1 MDASELNIYA
11 QLFVLVLLT
20 GVNAFFA
27 CAEIAIVSVNKNKM
41 KTLAEEGNKKAKLI
55 IKMLEEPTRLLSTIQ
70 VAITLSGFFA
80 SAFAATN
87 LSMQL
92 GNFLSG
98 YRVPYSHNIAVIVIT
113 VILSYFTLV
122 FGELVPKRI
131 ALQKANSISLFVVK
145 PVVFMSNV
153 AAPFIKLLSF
163 STNVTLKILGM
174 HSDTLEEQISEEEI
188 KSMLEVG
195 KEIGVFDAY
204 EQDLIESIFEFDDTV
219 AREVMTAR
227 QDVYCINIDEPL
239 SSYIDEL
246 LHSRHSRIPVYKDE
260 IDNIIGILYIK
271 DFIIEAY
278 QKGFNNVA
286 IETLLQEPYFVP
298 ETKYID
304 LLFKELQSSKKY
316 MSILIDEYGGFA
328 GIVTVED
335 LVEEVMGPIDEE
347 GQAKEPFIE
356 QIERNTYRL
365 HGLVMIDDLS
375 NKIQLPLPDDA
386 HDTVSGLLIDI
397 LGSIPENP
405 GQQIEIDQMVFI
417 IEKVVNHRIEQCLL
431 KIQEVEKK
439 QEKD

>member
-1 MDASELNIYA
+1 MDASELNIYV
-11 QLFVLVLLT
+11 QLLVLLFLT

-41 KTLAEEGNKKAKLI
+41 KTLAEDGNKQAKLVI
-55 IKMLEEPTRLLSTIQ
+55 QMLEEPTRLLSTIQ

-87 LSMQL
+87 LSLRL
-92 GNFLSG
+92 GNLLLG
-98 YRVPYSHNIAVIVIT
+98 YNVPYSRNIAVLVIT

-145 PVVFMSNV
+145 PVLFVSKI

-163 STNVTLKILGM
+163 STNITLKIFGM
-174 HSDTLEEQISEEEI
+174 HSETLEEQISEEEI

-239 SSYIDEL
+239 SSYIEEL
-246 LHSRHSRIPVYKDE
+246 LQTRHSRIPVYQGE

-278 QKGFNNVA
+278 KNGFTNVE
-286 IETLLQEPYFVP
+286 IEKLLQEPYFVP

-304 LLFKELQSSKKY
+304 SLFKELQSSKKY

-356 QIERNTYRL
+356 QIDRNTYRL

-375 NKIQLPLPDDA
+375 NKIHQPLPDDA

-397 LGSIPENP
+397 LGSIPEKP
-405 GQQIEIDQMVFI
+405 GQQIEINQMVFI
-417 IEKVVNHRIEQCLL
+417 VEMVVNHRIEQCLL
-431 KIQEVEKK
+431 KIQEEKLDK
-439 QEKD
+439 E

>member
-1 MDASELNIYA
+1 MDASELNIYV
-11 QLFVLVLLT
+11 QLLVLLFLT

-27 CAEIAIVSVNKNKM
+27 CAEIAIVSVNKSKM
-41 KTLAEEGNKKAKLI
+41 KTLADDGNKQAKLVMQ
-55 IKMLEEPTRLLSTIQ
+55 MLKEPTRLLSTIQ

-87 LSMQL
+87 LSLQL
-92 GNFLSG
+92 GNLLLG
-98 YRVPYSHNIAVIVIT
+98 YNVPYSHNIAVLVIT
-113 VILSYFTLV
+113 VILSFFTLV

-131 ALQKANSISLFVVK
+131 ALQKANSISLIVVK
-145 PVVFMSNV
+145 PVLFVSMV

-163 STNVTLKILGM
+163 STNITLKIFGM
-174 HSDTLEEQISEEEI
+174 HSETLEEQISEEEI

-239 SSYIDEL
+239 SSYIDPL
-246 LHSRHSRIPVYKDE
+246 LQTRHSRIPVYQGE

-278 QKGFNNVA
+278 KKGFTNVE
-286 IETLLQEPYFVP
+286 IEKLLQEPYFVP

-304 LLFKELQSSKKY
+304 SLFKELQSSKKY

-356 QIERNTYRL
+356 QIDRNTYRL

-375 NKIQLPLPDDA
+375 NKIHQSLPDDA

-397 LGSIPENP
+397 LGSIPETP
-405 GQQIEIDQMVFI
+405 GQQIEINQMVFI
-417 IEKVVNHRIEQCLL
+417 VEMVVNHRIEQCLL
-431 KIQEVEKK
+431 KIQEEKP
-439 QEKD
+439 EKE

>member
-1 MDASELNIYA
+1 MDASELNIYV
-11 QLFVLVLLT
+11 QLLVLLFLT

-41 KTLAEEGNKKAKLI
+41 KTLAEDGNKQAKLI
-55 IKMLEEPTRLLSTIQ
+55 IQMLEEPTRLLSTIQ

-87 LSMQL
+87 LSLRL
-92 GNFLSG
+92 GNLLLG
-98 YRVPYSHNIAVIVIT
+98 YNVPYSRNIAVLVIT

-145 PVVFMSNV
+145 PVLFVSKI

-163 STNVTLKILGM
+163 STNITLKIFGM
-174 HSDTLEEQISEEEI
+174 HSETLEEQISEEEI

-204 EQDLIESIFEFDDTV
+204 EQYLIESIFEFDDTV

-239 SSYIDEL
+239 SSYIEEL
-246 LHSRHSRIPVYKDE
+246 LQTRHSRIPVYQGE

-278 QKGFNNVA
+278 KKGFTNVE
-286 IETLLQEPYFVP
+286 IEKLLQEPYFVP

-304 LLFKELQSSKKY
+304 SLFKELQSSKKY

-356 QIERNTYRL
+356 QIDRNTYRL

-375 NKIQLPLPDDA
+375 NKIHQPLPDDA

-397 LGSIPENP
+397 LGSIPETP
-405 GQQIEIDQMVFI
+405 GQQIEINQMVFI
-417 IEKVVNHRIEQCLL
+417 VEMVVNHRIEQCLL
-431 KIQEVEKK
+431 KIQEEKLDK
-439 QEKD
+439 E